1 MFGNIGGKIKV
12 FVIVVTILEIIGF
25 ILAGGA
31 LIALSI
37 FGETLTDGMI
47 SLGFGEIAVYIPH
60 TSSGIAGIVGG
71 IVLMVLG
78 SFAAWIFSFIP
89 YGLGQLIQNTDKLV
103 RSVENVKNITAKIAV
118 QANAPAANSQQSAP
132 AYSSNGNSYRQQ
144 YGGGYEQ
151 QGGNYADGFRQQNVN
166 SNFQNGNG
174 AQYDRNANGL
184 NGTNEN
190 SLSDAY
196 NSKKDSTD
204 VSEFSEDESTVR
216 TKPDSVA
223 DVDVEAAG
231 DGKQSAESESAK
243 KVADAKALADEIFGD
258 NG

>member
-37 FGETLTDGMI
+37 FGDTLTDGMI

-60 TSSGIAGIVGG
+60 TSSGVIGIVTG
-71 IVLMVLG
+71 IFIMVLG

-103 RSVENVKNITAKIAV
+103 RSVESVKNITAKIAV
-118 QANAPAANSQQSAP
+118 QSNASSVNSQQSAP
-132 AYSSNGNSYRQQ
+132 AYSSNGNSYKQQ
-144 YGGGYEQ
+144 HGGSYEQ
-151 QGGNYADGFRQQNVN
+151 RGSNYADGLRQQNVN
-166 SNFQNGNG
+166 SNFQKENEV
-174 AQYDRNANGL
+174 QYDRNGNGL
-184 NGTNEN
+184 NRTNEN
-190 SLSDAY
+190 SSSDTR
-196 NSKKDSTD
+196 NLKKDSTD
-204 VSEFSEDESTVR
+204 VSALSEDENTVKM
-216 TKPDSVA
+216 KPDSGA
-223 DVDVEAAG
+223 DVDVEATA

-243 KVADAKALADEIFGD
+243 KVADAKALTDEIFGD